1 MKNPAPTF
9 SILTLGCKVNQYE
22 SQALREGMARA
33 GFREVRA
40 DPGLVIVN
48 TCAVTARAEAKA
60 RKLIR
65 RKLRESG
72 RSRIA
77 IIGCG
82 LRYSRRLGRGLDRLV
97 PPGRRGDV
105 PFPLSG
111 KALRGTTF
119 FSGHC
124 RSLVKAQDGCDAFC
138 AYCVIP
144 LVRGRPSSRPAA
156 EVLGEISGLA
166 GAGYREIV
174 LTGINLGLYRDGTIG
189 LAGLIELID
198 RLPGEFRLR
207 LSSVE
212 PGENT
217 AALAGLLARE
227 RRLCPHLP
235 LPLQSGSDRVL
246 ELMNR
251 GYTLAGY
258 RELTGRLREA
268 CPGLALTTDCLV
280 GFPGEEEAD
289 FAATCRAV
297 EELGFSRVH
306 IFPYSPRPLTAAA
319 RTPPPPPEVIRE
331 RAARLEKFAA
341 RAARNY
347 RERFQSAEVEV
358 LVEEISGEGEG
369 RGLDRHYL
377 RTRIRGPGLEEGRL
391 YRGRVSG
398 IEGEELRAELT
409 GAAAPAPPA
418 GG

>member
-1 MKNPAPTF
+1 MKQSAPTF

-22 SQALREGMARA
+22 SQALRERMTRA
-33 GFREVRA
+33 GFREDRS
-40 DPGLVIVN
+40 DPGLLIVN

-65 RKLRESG
+65 RQLREHP

-77 IIGCG
+77 VTGCG

-97 PPGRRGDV
+97 PPGRRGGF
-105 PFPLSG
+105 PFPLTG
-111 KALRGTTF
+111 EKPRGTTF
-119 FSGHC
+119 LAGHC
-124 RSLVKAQDGCDAFC
+124 RPLVKAQDGCDAFC

-144 LVRGRPSSRPAA
+144 LVRGRPSSRPAG
-156 EVLGEISGLA
+156 EVLDEISGLA

-174 LTGINLGLYRDGTIG
+174 LTGINLGLYRDGETG
-189 LAGLIELID
+189 LAGLVERIC

-212 PGENT
+212 PGEKIV
-217 AALAGLLARE
+217 ALAGLLARE
-227 RRLCPHLP
+227 RRLCPHLH

-246 ELMNR
+246 KLMNR
-251 GYTLAGY
+251 GYTLDGY
-258 RELTGRLREA
+258 RELAGRLRA
-268 CPGLALTTDCLV
+268 ARPGLALTTDCLV

-306 IFPYSPRPLTAAA
+306 IFPYSARPLTAAA
-319 RTPPPPPEVIRE
+319 GINPPPPEVIGE
-331 RAARLEKFAA
+331 RADRLSGIAA
-341 RAARNY
+341 RAARDY
-347 RERFQSAEVEV
+347 RERFRSAEVEV
-358 LVEEISGEGEG
+358 LVEEITGDGG

-377 RTRIRGPGLEEGRL
+377 RTLIRGPGLEAGRL

-398 IEGEELRAELT
+398 LEGEELRAELT
-409 GAAAPAPPA
+409 G
-418 GG
+418 G